1 MVLPSQIISV
11 QSIYIKLMQS
21 IYVKRVKN
29 VKNRLSVVSVYTN
42 RLSVIWIELI
52 PEVTRV
58 ALFGMD

>member
-1 MVLPSQIISV
+1 MITEILFGTQCSGLLLVLV
-11 QSIYIKLMQS
+11 
-21 IYVKRVKN
+21 VKN

-42 RLSVIWIELI
+42 RLSVVWIELI